1 MKFSTKITLALVA
14 AAVLPVGIVGY
25 GMAQIQASSIRELA
39 EEKYFLAAERVQ
51 ERVNT
56 HIQEKAQLLRNV
68 ANTLVNE
75 NAESQALM
83 QVRSLLAEAENVD
96 VLGVY
101 DVRGEIVDA
110 VVKQQGST
118 VPVKLRINAGI
129 SQSSGTIS
137 LLDAIFTE
145 KMLMP
150 AIPVLTTLVSNNR
163 CIGYVAALVKTE
175 DLCALVEQDSRR
187 LFQGAPDRISLL
199 SDSLV
204 LLASSNRNAVQ
215 AAQKQGAATQAFLN
229 NQAYSQTAFVGTLR
243 EYSKSEGVRMLGA
256 ALSVPLLRSVILV
269 EEPTEIAYKRVRE
282 IQQNTLLWMLLCGFI
297 AGVAGIFFSRE
308 LSKPLQELLES
319 SSKLARRDF
328 SVKMNPERRD
338 EFAMLFSQQ
347 NAVAEELAKYERL
360 NVSRI
365 IAERNKLETMVRQ
378 AQDGIILLNAEKRIE
393 LLNGICAEW
402 FGLELAS
409 EGLLLDD
416 VLAEHDFTTIAS
428 DMLETQE
435 MVRSVEF
442 RLSRSGE
449 VRELV
454 LRGTLVKVQ
463 QDGAVLALMGL
474 LRDVTHEVE
483 IDRMKTEL
491 VSIVAHELR
500 SPLNS
505 INGLAELIGEGELA
519 KEEAEEFGRTIA
531 SQSKKLAG
539 IISKFLDLSRMES
552 GKAEV
557 RRIPVRLDE
566 IVRSVVAIN
575 SSLAQKKNISIDAIF
590 PATTPPVLGD
600 PDLLGQAVL
609 NLFTNAVKYSDEG
622 KKMCIE
628 IRLKAS
634 EIELSVRD
642 EGYGISERAQS
653 KLFTKF
659 YRADDDARVRTN
671 AGTGL
676 GLAFVKEIAL
686 QHGGT
691 VGVESTRDA
700 GSRFWFTLPL

>member
-1 MKFSTKITLALVA
+1 MKFSTKLTLALVA
-14 AAVLPVGIVGY
+14 AAVIPVGIVGY

-39 EEKYFLAAERVQ
+39 QEKYFLAAERVQ

-56 HIQEKAQLLRNV
+56 HVQEKVQLLRNV
-68 ANTLVNE
+68 ANTLVSD

-96 VLGVY
+96 ALGIY

-118 VPVKLRINAGI
+118 VPAKLRLNASI
-129 SQSSGTIS
+129 SHSSGTIS
-137 LLDAIFTE
+137 FLNPVFEE

-150 AIPVLTTLVSNNR
+150 AIPVLTPLVSNER
-163 CIGYVAALVKTE
+163 CIGYLMAFVKTE

-187 LFQGAPDRISLL
+187 LFQGAPERISLL
-199 SDSLV
+199 SDSLI

-215 AAQKQGAATQAFLN
+215 AAQKQGGATSALLGGDAN
-229 NQAYSQTAFVGTLR
+229 SQSAFVGTLR
-243 EYSKSEGVRMLGA
+243 EYSNSQGTRMLGA

-269 EEPTEIAYKRVRE
+269 EEPTDIAYKRVRE
-282 IQQNTLLWMLLCGFI
+282 IQQNTVLWMLLCGFI
-297 AGVAGIFFSRE
+297 AGVAGVFFSRE
-308 LSKPLQELLES
+308 LAKPLQELLES

-328 SVKMNPERRD
+328 SVKMNPERKD
-338 EFAMLFSQQ
+338 EFATLFSEQ
-347 NAVAEELAKYERL
+347 NALAEELAKYERL
-360 NVSRI
+360 NVNRI

-402 FGLELAS
+402 FALEMAS

-416 VLAEHDFTTIAS
+416 VLGEHDFTTIAS

-435 MVRSVEF
+435 VVRSVEF
-442 RLSRSGE
+442 RLRKSGE

-463 QDGAVLALMGL
+463 QNGAVLALMGL

-483 IDRMKTEL
+483 IDRMKTDL

-519 KEEAEEFGRTIA
+519 KEESEEFGRTIA
-531 SQSKKLAG
+531 AQSKKLAG

-575 SSLAQKKNISIDAIF
+575 SSLAQKKNISIDAVF

-609 NLFTNAVKYSDEG
+609 NLFTNAVKYSEES

-634 EIELSVRD
+634 EIELSVKD
-642 EGYGISERAQS
+642 EGFGISERAQS

-659 YRADDDARVRTN
+659 YRADDDERVGKN

-691 VGVESTRDA
+691 VGVESKRDA